1 MPTLRNKV
9 NKRKSDSF
17 VVDNAKTRKIA
28 TITETKGN
36 VQVPL
41 TVQFKSLKVAH
52 EALIKLN
59 SDRRLKVTGC
69 FACARKILSE
79 RI

>member
-52 EALIKLN
+52 EALIKG
-59 SDRRLKVTGC
+59 DRRLKATGC